1 MKTKKQQI
9 NSFFSAGKIA
19 IAGVSRSPKKFG
31 YQVFHELK
39 EKKYPVIP
47 LNPNAD
53 TIDGESCYKSLDKL
67 PAGTDSLLILTPKH
81 ETDKLLREAISK
93 GIKNIWIQQMS
104 ETPESMKI
112 ASEAQKEIILGKCVF
127 MFAEPV
133 KGVHKFHRSLVKF
146 FGGLPK

>member
-1 MKTKKQQI
+1 MNIKKQQI
-9 NSFFSAGKIA
+9 ESFFKAEKIA
-19 IAGVSRSPKKFG
+19 IAGVSRSSKKFG

-39 EKKYPVIP
+39 LKKYPVIP

-53 TIDGESCYKSLDKL
+53 TIDGEVCYKKISDL
-67 PAGTDSLLILTPKH
+67 PSGTESLLILTPKH
-81 ETDKLLREAISK
+81 ETDAVLKEAIGK

-104 ETPESMKI
+104 ETPDSMKI
-112 ASEAQKEIILGKCVF
+112 AAEAQKEIIAGKCVF

-133 KGVHKFHRSLVKF
+133 QSIHKFHRAIVKL